1 MIDELT
7 KQELDDVLI
16 KIKKEFKVYKN
27 YEYKNR
33 YYDINIQRIV
43 VLKLADLFN
52 FNVYENENLPTFID
66 GIIRVNNKDK
76 SIVIRSN
83 LKPKDKRYLILYL
96 LSYYMIHLNSKNINY
111 HTGYGSI
118 EKMQRNELAE
128 YMARNLLVP
137 KDELLKLENHFH
149 NPEFCAKVFRTDE
162 DLINLRINEIITKKK
177 TLLDMFKLKKK

>member
-1 MIDELT
+1 MKYPINQLERINYMIDELT
-7 KQELDDVLI
+7 KQELNDVLI

-43 VLKLADLFN
+43 VLKLANLFN

-66 GIIRVNNKDK
+66 GIIRVNIKDK

-96 LSYYMIHLNSKNINY
+96 INLNNKFSLI
-111 HTGYGSI
+111 
-118 EKMQRNELAE
+118 
-128 YMARNLLVP
+128 
-137 KDELLKLENHFH
+137 LLK
-149 NPEFCAKVFRTDE
+149 VGS
-162 DLINLRINEIITKKK
+162 
-177 TLLDMFKLKKK
+177 